1 MHLQASD
8 GRFSLSFWFT
18 HNHCEN
24 INATGQW
31 EPLYHHGGEECDG
44 CPIQQIGVFIS
55 CNSTLMMER
64 GGGYTE
70 AVQGV
75 NSLSIWMIDDDMQ
88 MVEVSI
94 PFSMDDSRDA
104 TGQEDHLGATDGS
117 VLSHWI
123 HFGMSVNGDEMT
135 VYIDGSPVREFGKI
149 RDFWMHFES
158 FDVILSR
165 LDVKLLRPGTDAMA
179 SGWGTNLAEGH
190 LSRRD
195 MKRSGTVQLSA
206 PLSGVSLGASHTHTC
221 MRMRSQRVR
230 RGHS

>member
-1 MHLQASD
+1 M
-8 GRFSLSFWFT
+8 
-18 HNHCEN
+18 
-24 INATGQW
+24 
-31 EPLYHHGGEECDG
+31 
-44 CPIQQIGVFIS
+44 V
-55 CNSTLMMER
+55 ER
-64 GGGYTE
+64 GGGYAE

-149 RDFWMHFES
+149 RDFWMQF
-158 FDVILSR
+158 
-165 LDVKLLRPGTDAMA
+165 
-179 SGWGTNLAEGH
+179 
-190 LSRRD
+190 
-195 MKRSGTVQLSA
+195 
-206 PLSGVSLGASHTHTC
+206 
-221 MRMRSQRVR
+221 
-230 RGHS
+230 